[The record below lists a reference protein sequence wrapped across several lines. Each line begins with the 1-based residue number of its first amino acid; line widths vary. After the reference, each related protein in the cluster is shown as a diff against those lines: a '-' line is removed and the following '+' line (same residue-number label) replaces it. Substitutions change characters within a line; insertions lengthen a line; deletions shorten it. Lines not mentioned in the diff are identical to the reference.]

1 MKYQNLLLAG
11 LAIGGFYLFMKK
23 PKGAVTK
30 KSTSKRS
37 GSSGGSIGSGVKS
50 QMENSEIGVN
60 IFDLTA
66 NTPSMR
72 TCITNPSIIGCDE
85 LLPSLVNAKVKGDV
99 ISQIMES
106 TNKDTKIA
114 NPSYE
119 EDMGGYYEED
129 MGGYYEED
137 MGGSYESGDVYE
149 ATPVGEDGSISY
161 DVGVIRNPDGSIG
174 SGDSVIR
181 NPDGSISYGG
191 GVIKNPDGSSGY
203 DVGVIKNPDGS
214 IGSGDSVIRNP
225 DGSIS
230 YGGGVI
236 KNPDGSSGSG
246 DAVIKN
252 PDGSISR
259 GGAVSDGSAS
269 AGSASAGSPSAGSA
283 SAGSATK
290 VSFSGNR
297 VDGYFESQVSSSRKK
312 GRKDKYDFDGEYG
325 TFLDDSF

>member
-37 GSSGGSIGSGVKS
+37 GSSGGSIGGGVKS

-60 IFDLTA
+60 VFDVTA

-85 LLPSLVNAKVKGDV
+85 LLPSLVNAKIKGDV
-99 ISQIMES
+99 ISQIM
-106 TNKDTKIA
+106 
-114 NPSYE
+114 NPI
-119 EDMGGYYEED
+119 DNNTRVGGDDEGD
-129 MGGYYEED
+129 IRED
-137 MGGSYESGDVYE
+137 MGGSYDSGDVYE
-149 ATPVGEDGSISY
+149 AEPVGEGGSIDSGLIRNTDGSVSIKNPDGSISI
-161 DVGVIRNPDGSIG
+161 IRNPDGSIG
-174 SGDSVIR
+174 SGVIR
-181 NPDGSISYGG
+181 NPDGSIS
-191 GVIKNPDGSSGY
+191 
-203 DVGVIKNPDGS
+203 
-214 IGSGDSVIRNP
+214 
-225 DGSIS
+225 
-230 YGGGVI
+230 
-236 KNPDGSSGSG
+236 
-246 DAVIKN
+246 IKN
-252 PDGSISR
+252 PDGSISIIDNDGKGSGGAVIKNPDGDIKAPIGDTGGGDTKVVS

-269 AGSASAGSPSAGSA
+269 AGSASAGSPLE
-283 SAGSATK
+283 GSATK
-290 VSFSGNR
+290 ASATKVAFSGNR

>member
-11 LAIGGFYLFMKK
+11 LTIGGFYLFMKK

-50 QMENSEIGVN
+50 QMENSEMGVN

-72 TCITNPSIIGCDE
+72 TCITNPSIIGCDG

-106 TNKDTKIA
+106 SNNDTKIA

-119 EDMGGYYEED
+119 EEMGDYYEED
-129 MGGYYEED
+129 ME
-137 MGGSYESGDVYE
+137 GSYEEGMGGEYE
-149 ATPVGEDGSISY
+149 ATPVGEGTPADDGAIIKNP
-161 DVGVIRNPDGSIG
+161 DVRYINNPDGSVSI
-174 SGDSVIR
+174 ITR
-181 NPDGSISYGG
+181 NPDGSISTIIRNPDGSGG
-191 GVIKNPDGSSGY
+191 GVIKNPDGS
-203 DVGVIKNPDGS
+203 
-214 IGSGDSVIRNP
+214 
-225 DGSIS
+225 IS
-230 YGGGVI
+230 
-236 KNPDGSSGSG
+236 
-246 DAVIKN
+246 IKN
-252 PDGSISR
+252 PDGSISS
-259 GGAVSDGSAS
+259 GGGIKTPDEIVYGGGDIKNPESSVKTPIGSVSDGSASAVSASAGSASAGSAS
-269 AGSASAGSPSAGSA
+269 AGSASAGSPSE
-283 SAGSATK
+283 GSATK

>member
-149 ATPVGEDGSISY
+149 ATPVGEDGS
-161 DVGVIRNPDGSIG
+161 
-174 SGDSVIR
+174 
-181 NPDGSISYGG
+181 
-191 GVIKNPDGSSGY
+191 SGY

-283 SAGSATK
+283 TEGSATK

>member
-191 GVIKNPDGSSGY
+191 GVIKNPDGSSG
-203 DVGVIKNPDGS
+203 
-214 IGSGDSVIRNP
+214 
-225 DGSIS
+225 
-230 YGGGVI
+230 
-236 KNPDGSSGSG
+236 SG